1 MIGRIFFL
9 MVAGATG
16 GLIAWALTE
25 PGAPKNIFDDAAWS
39 VFQRNFAMAAGSMI
53 GGLVGLTSG
62 LYQGSKR
69 HAINGLVAGAV
80 LGLLV
85 GPVGVNLGSAVY
97 NAVAGPARG
106 VAGVGFV
113 VDAAARSVGW
123 AIFGAFLGCAEGAV
137 GRSFKRAIQGS
148 IGGLIGGA
156 IGGIG
161 FVLASQVMAAMAT
174 PGAGTQEVGIAG
186 RAVGLICLGGG
197 IGLMIGL
204 VESVARRA
212 WIRLELGRNE
222 GKEWS
227 LDNPTTVIGR
237 SELAHVPL
245 MGDSAVAPEHA
256 CIQAHRGQYYLRDL
270 GSPGGI
276 TLNGQRVSESMLTSG
291 DSITI
296 GSFRLTFLLK
306 GGQSPRVSAPMAA
319 RPVEMTNQVAPV
331 GVSSATVQM
340 PAQTSAP
347 ALVALNGP
355 LAGQRFPVNTALEL
369 GRESVSVP
377 LGFDSMASR
386 RHAAVTP
393 SSMGIEVVDLGSTN
407 GTLVNGSKIQAALIR
422 VGDQLQI
429 GSTIFRVES

>member
-161 FVLASQVMAAMAT
+161 FVLASQVMAAMETRCWNSGGRNRRSRGRIDLSRRRNRLDDRAC
-174 PGAGTQEVGIAG
+174 GECRAARMDSAGTGPQ
-186 RAVGLICLGGG
+186 
-197 IGLMIGL
+197 
-204 VESVARRA
+204 RR
-212 WIRLELGRNE
+212 
-222 GKEWS
+222 
-227 LDNPTTVIGR
+227 
-237 SELAHVPL
+237 
-245 MGDSAVAPEHA
+245 
-256 CIQAHRGQYYLRDL
+256 
-270 GSPGGI
+270 
-276 TLNGQRVSESMLTSG
+276 QRV
-291 DSITI
+291 
-296 GSFRLTFLLK
+296 
-306 GGQSPRVSAPMAA
+306 
-319 RPVEMTNQVAPV
+319 VA
-331 GVSSATVQM
+331 G
-340 PAQTSAP
+340 
-347 ALVALNGP
+347 
-355 LAGQRFPVNTALEL
+355 
-369 GRESVSVP
+369 
-377 LGFDSMASR
+377 
-386 RHAAVTP
+386 
-393 SSMGIEVVDLGSTN
+393 
-407 GTLVNGSKIQAALIR
+407 
-422 VGDQLQI
+422 
-429 GSTIFRVES
+429 